1 MWLKNDGLDLL
12 DIGGIKGSSD
22 RGYFIE
28 NKHQIVDKPDRRVAE
43 SSLPPFLT
51 AIMSQL
57 LPVQRGEGRGDTSQG
72 VVYMSL
78 YTLLFAYENEEFSLS
93 KGWLTSPPSWVLC
106 HANIHI
112 FPSSS
117 EPWSSSILIKSS
129 SPTSNLGDPFCRP
142 TLPRAAFAL
151 FRVEPGLNKLQSVRY
166 INYHLH
172 QETYQTLGKRFSMTD

>member
-1 MWLKNDGLDLL
+1 MKDTPWRWRNWKRVVIEDILLRVNIRSWTNHTLEWL
-12 DIGGIKGSSD
+12 
-22 RGYFIE
+22 RA
-28 NKHQIVDKPDRRVAE
+28 P
-43 SSLPPFLT
+43 SLP
-51 AIMSQL
+51 
-57 LPVQRGEGRGDTSQG
+57 QRQRSCPSCYLYSEGKGDTSQG

-129 SPTSNLGDPFCRP
+129 SPTSNLGNPFCRP